1 MIGKTLNMR
10 VTTELESRK
19 ASLLKMAR
27 TIIRLKHSIAA
38 DEEIR
43 RVLPELESKI
53 DLALQKAGPFELDA
67 AELLG
72 ELENEA

>member
-1 MIGKTLNMR
+1 MK

-27 TIIRLKHSIAA
+27 SIIRLRHSIAA

-43 RVLPELESKI
+43 RVLPALEERL
-53 DLALQKAGPFELDA
+53 DEHLQASQSFELDA
-67 AELLG
+67 AELLR
-72 ELENEA
+72 EVETDAASTPQV